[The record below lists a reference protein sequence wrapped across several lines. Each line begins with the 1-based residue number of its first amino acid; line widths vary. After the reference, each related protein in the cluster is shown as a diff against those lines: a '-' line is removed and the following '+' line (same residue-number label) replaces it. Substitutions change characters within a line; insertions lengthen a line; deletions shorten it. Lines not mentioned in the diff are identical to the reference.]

1 MIHKNNSQKVKR
13 SILTSYNS
21 LQLIWGP
28 QMIPPQ
34 AFQGV
39 ICLDNRKSFLCVINI
54 LVVLSLSESPALS
67 KENSNTVYR
76 CLRAANVMTILVPP
90 IENKGWK
97 YHPWEGSLLG
107 EGTQPDGA
115 LWRYLAID
123 GLPRKEREERMMWEM
138 EMWRNWKCL
147 LKTSSLASAHD
158 LEHLERHSSL
168 TQKCFSIRK
177 QFTTGSVS

>member
-97 YHPWEGSLLG
+97 YHPWEGFLLG
-107 EGTQPDGA
+107 GRHAARWCPLEISGNRWPPQEGKRRTNDVGNGNVKELEMPSKNKFTRLSTWPGTPGETFLTNTKMFFNQKTVH
-115 LWRYLAID
+115 Y
-123 GLPRKEREERMMWEM
+123 RK
-138 EMWRNWKCL
+138 C
-147 LKTSSLASAHD
+147 
-158 LEHLERHSSL
+158 
-168 TQKCFSIRK
+168 
-177 QFTTGSVS
+177 